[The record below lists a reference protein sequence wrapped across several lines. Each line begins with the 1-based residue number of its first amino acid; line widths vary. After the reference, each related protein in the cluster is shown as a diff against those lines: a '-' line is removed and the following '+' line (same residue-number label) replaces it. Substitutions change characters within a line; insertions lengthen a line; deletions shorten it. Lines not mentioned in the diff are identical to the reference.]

1 MKYLENLTKL
11 ELAYYYANL
20 IYLATGKNLTSEEV
34 MEVGLENDHSFFI
47 ENIIKLSKIK

>member
-20 IYLATGKNLTSEEV
+20 LYNATGKNLTSKEV
-34 MEVGLENDHSFFI
+34 MEMALEKDNIYFMY
-47 ENIIKLSKIK
+47 NIIKLSPIK